1 MFDPM
6 NSLASLTDLDP
17 EDHIPSQSAVALA
30 MQCDPYY
37 RLLSSSDRDV
47 SLAAL
52 AIPPEDGLIPEI
64 ALITAKIQSLRDT
77 DPHNRRLPTFLR
89 LLARLERA
97 NRLLKHRFA
106 EQPAPFSHIP
116 PTNNRSFRWVVHS
129 FIRPVIPRQWPCHAW
144 RLERF
149 PLIIPRPRFALRS

>member
-1 MFDPM
+1 MFDPK
-6 NSLASLTDLDP
+6 NPLVIQTDP
-17 EDHIPSQSAVALA
+17 ELDDPIESNSSVALA

-64 ALITAKIQSLRDT
+64 ALITAKIQSLRES

-97 NRLLKHRFA
+97 NRLLKHHFA
-106 EQPAPFSHIP
+106 EHPAPFSHVP
-116 PTNNRSFRWVVHS
+116 PTNNRSF
-129 FIRPVIPRQWPCHAW
+129 Q
-144 RLERF
+144 
-149 PLIIPRPRFALRS
+149 